1 MKRHFRQTD
10 GLTAGYGN
18 MKILLQAAVILFLV
32 FCARGVDAADGD
44 SSSPLDKQAPILP
57 HSLEVFE
64 VLNEEGRF
72 SGCGV
77 KFTIIGYDNHRRS
90 GGIVLLRGALS
101 TIVVERAFG
110 MVLQV
115 LPFDFYLAD
124 EPSKATA
131 QVFEASYAYLKSSAG
146 IALPDRQ
153 AIDDCGIAELEEDG
167 FCRIIQDDYT
177 NPVVAAMILGAFSI
191 FYTRAGQDTEVEV
204 SVEPQHVA
212 AHQQYVAEMSGC
224 MNKTMQM
231 LREQGYGK

>member
-1 MKRHFRQTD
+1 MTRSRHFRSTD

-64 VLNEEGRF
+64 
-72 SGCGV
+72 
-77 KFTIIGYDNHRRS
+77 
-90 GGIVLLRGALS
+90 
-101 TIVVERAFG
+101 
-110 MVLQV
+110 
-115 LPFDFYLAD
+115 
-124 EPSKATA
+124 
-131 QVFEASYAYLKSSAG
+131 ASYAYLKSIAG

-153 AIDDCGIAELEEDG
+153 AVDDCRIAELEEHG
-167 FCRIIQDDYT
+167 FCGIIQDDYT

-231 LREQGYGK
+231 LREQGYGKGM